1 MALSKPC
8 EVMIWTSS
16 HGTDYH
22 HFPSNLEKSFNEN
35 THTRKT
41 SLIQLPLVNAIPG
54 RQTTQTFVSDVK
66 KNLETIPW
74 ETRRINIIMM
84 GCNDIRSNDFLGAS
98 RIESS
103 VSQLIELHK
112 NYSHGLIVCG
122 LLPSPVSWRRQALL
136 FHKVSNR
143 LYKQTEMSNTGVTHR
158 QIAYLRLNH
167 IFLDSKGFIDEE
179 KFFDRDRIHLN
190 PTGAYQLA
198 KHLIDSMIPI
208 IETFV

>member
-22 HFPSNLEKSFNEN
+22 HFPSNLEKAFNEN
-35 THTRKT
+35 THPRKT

-54 RQTTQTFVSDVK
+54 RQTTKTFVSDVRK
-66 KNLETIPW
+66 EIETIPW
-74 ETRRINIIMM
+74 ETRRVNIIMM
-84 GCNDIRSNDFLGAS
+84 GCNDIRSNDYIGAC
-98 RIESS
+98 RIETSI
-103 VSQLIELHK
+103 SQLIGLHK
-112 NYSHGLIVCG
+112 SLGHGLIVCG
-122 LLPSPVSWRRQALL
+122 LLPSPVSWTQQASL
-136 FHKVSNR
+136 FHRVSSR
-143 LYKQTEMSNTGVTHR
+143 LYKQTEMANSGAASR
-158 QIAYLRLNH
+158 QIAFLRLNH
-167 IFLDSKGFIDEE
+167 IFLDEKGFIDEE
-179 KFFDRDRIHLN
+179 KFFERDRIHLN

>member
-22 HFPSNLEKSFNEN
+22 HFPSNLEKAFNEN
-35 THTRKT
+35 THPRKT
-41 SLIQLPLVNAIPG
+41 SLIQLPLINAIPG
-54 RQTTQTFVSDVK
+54 RQTKHPFVAEIRE
-66 KNLETIPW
+66 NLENISW
-74 ETRRINIIMM
+74 DDRRVNIIMM

-98 RIESS
+98 RIETS
-103 VSQLIELHK
+103 VRQLIELHK
-112 NYSHGLIVCG
+112 NYSHGLIICG
-122 LLPSPVSWRRQALL
+122 LLPSPVSWKKQALL
-136 FHKVSNR
+136 FHKVSSR
-143 LYKQTEMSNTGVTHR
+143 LYNQTEIANNGAAGR

-167 IFLDSKGFIDEE
+167 IFLDQRGLIDEE

-190 PTGAYQLA
+190 PCGAYQLA